1 MAVSLTKGQRVSLEK
16 VAPGLSEVFVGLG
29 WDVKA
34 TDTTLSSTTIFSALI
49 QTNQSNIL
57 GIT

>member
-34 TDTTLSSTTIFSALI
+34 
-49 QTNQSNIL
+49 
-57 GIT
+57 